1 MAPNRNPFGF
11 LRFLHPCNCDDIGC
25 KNERML
31 HEFGD
36 LSFPLPRA
44 TNMDNEDEMK
54 ENKDLVLYMLK
65 KARVE
70 AAIRKKVL
78 FARL

>member
-1 MAPNRNPFGF
+1 
-11 LRFLHPCNCDDIGC
+11 
-25 KNERML
+25 ML